1 MMVILDPNN
10 SQNSPKFPLFII
22 LVDLDG
28 VLASMVWGA
37 HAVSKRTLIGVIDL
51 QSLGHLR
58 LMVQKIFPN
67 RVRGGN

>member
-1 MMVILDPNN
+1 MMVFLDPNI
-10 SQNSPKFPLFII
+10 SPNSPKIPLFII

-37 HAVSKRTLIGVIDL
+37 HAVSKRTLIGVTDL

-67 RVRGGN
+67 RVGGGD